1 MKLNENIKKIISL
14 KKEYNGRLNKAGRD
28 FSDEI
33 DHYILTKEK
42 GKMLE
47 WLSDE
52 HIEQIV
58 SDGAPLRTIKAIK
71 IIEEEIIE

>member
-1 MKLNENIKKIISL
+1 
-14 KKEYNGRLNKAGRD
+14 
-28 FSDEI
+28 
-33 DHYILTKEK
+33 
-42 GKMLE
+42 MLE